1 MSVYKKKTAE
11 EKAALRKEKQY
22 ESDVELQAAI
32 DDYFLKNSGVK
43 LNEFSLA
50 KHLGIT
56 SVRLRQMKADGER
69 PERQY
74 LIQAAYDRI
83 TDAVISDPEW
93 NDKFMQQ
100 KAKQILES
108 PQLAGYN
115 TKMDVKSDN
124 TVKIIFGEGA
134 DSECM
139 K

>member
-1 MSVYKKKTAE
+1 MAYRKKTDEQKAE
-11 EKAALRKEKQY
+11 LRKEKQY
-22 ESDVELQAAI
+22 ESDVELQKAI
-32 DDYFLKNSGVK
+32 DEYFQKYSGVK

-56 SVRLRQMKADGER
+56 STSLRKMKSDSER
-69 PERQY
+69 SERQY
-74 LIQAAYDRI
+74 LIQSAYDRI
-83 TDAVISDPEW
+83 TDAVISDPAW

-108 PQLAGYN
+108 PVLAGYN
-115 TKMDVKSDN
+115 TKMDVKTDN
-124 TVKIIFGEGA
+124 TVKIIFGDGA